1 MSGPRNVDRCLPAP
15 VAPPRDLTM
24 SGPRTVDRRRFLRSG
39 ALAGAALAAGPSAR
53 GAALESGAAPGEP
66 GAQPSAAP
74 GPQDVARPGT
84 PPEAFDLE
92 EVSIAELAAS
102 MASGARTARSVTE
115 AYLDRIARLDR
126 QGPALRSVIETNPDA
141 LDAADALDRERA
153 AGRVRSPLH
162 GVPILVKD
170 NVDTADRMTTTAG
183 SLALR
188 GSVPAEDS
196 HVARRLRAAG
206 AVLLGK
212 ANLSEWA
219 NFRSTRSSSGWSAR
233 GGQCRNPYVLDRNP
247 CGSSSGSGA
256 AVSANLAAAA
266 IGTETDGSIVCPS
279 TANGIVGIKP
289 TVGLV
294 SRAGIVPISETQDTA
309 GPMARSVRDAALLLG
324 AVAGPDPRDP
334 ATAPGETRALDD
346 YAAFLD
352 ADGLRGARI
361 GVQRS
366 AFGFHAAVDRLMEQ
380 AIAVLRARGAVV
392 VDPVDLAAS
401 GALRRA
407 ETEVLLHE
415 FKAGLNAYLANLPN
429 PPIRSLAELIAFNE
443 RNAADEL
450 AWFGQERLLASQS
463 RGPLSSGEYREARA
477 VARHLSRAEGID
489 RVMDG
494 GGLDAILAPT
504 GGPAWVTDLVNGD
517 HFGGSSSRFAA
528 VAGYPNVTVP
538 AGFVHGLPVGV
549 SFFGRAWSEPTLI
562 RIAYA
567 FEQATRHRRPPRFL
581 ATVAAW

>member
-1 MSGPRNVDRCLPAP
+1 MGGPSA
-15 VAPPRDLTM
+15 
-24 SGPRTVDRRRFLRSG
+24 VDRRRFLRSG
-39 ALAGAALAAGPSAR
+39 ALAGAALATGSSACGSALDP
-53 GAALESGAAPGEP
+53 GAAAHGEP
-66 GAQPSAAP
+66 GAAAIPEPRGAAP
-74 GPQDVARPGT
+74 EPRGGT
-84 PPEAFDLE
+84 ASGQPPESFALE
-92 EVSIAELAAS
+92 EISIGELAAAMTS
-102 MASGARTARSVTE
+102 SSRTSRSVTE
-115 AYLDRIARLDR
+115 AYLARIAEIDR
-126 QGPALRSVIETNPDA
+126 RGPTLRSVIETNPDA
-141 LDAADALDRERA
+141 LDIADSLDRERA
-153 AGRVRSPLH
+153 EGRVRSPLH

-170 NVDTADRMTTTAG
+170 NIDTADRMTTTAG
-183 SLALR
+183 SLALA
-188 GSVPAEDS
+188 GSIPTEDS
-196 HVARRLRAAG
+196 HVAQRLREAG
-206 AVLLGK
+206 VVLLGK

-233 GGQCRNPYVLDRNP
+233 GGQCRNPYALDRNP

-324 AVAGPDPRDP
+324 AIAGPDPRDP
-334 ATAPGETRALDD
+334 ATAPGETRGLSD
-346 YAAFLD
+346 YTPFLD

-366 AFGFHAAVDRLMEQ
+366 TFGFHEAVDRLMEE
-380 AIAVLRARGAVV
+380 AIAVLRDRGAII
-392 VDPVDLAAS
+392 VDPIDLAAS

-407 ETEVLLHE
+407 ETEVLFYE
-415 FKAGLNAYLANLPN
+415 FKAGLNDYLSNLRN
-429 PPIRSLAELIAFNE
+429 PSIRSLADLIAFNE
-443 RNAADEL
+443 QRADEEL
-450 AWFGQERLLASQS
+450 AYFGQERLIAAQS
-463 RGPLSSGEYREARA
+463 KGPLSSMEYRRAHATAR
-477 VARHLSRAEGID
+477 RLSRAAGID

-494 GGLDAILAPT
+494 GNLDAIFAPT

-517 HFGGSSSRFAA
+517 HFGGSSSQFAA

-567 FEQATRHRRPPRFL
+567 FEQATRHRRAPRL
-581 ATVAAW
+581 LETADVPA

>member
-1 MSGPRNVDRCLPAP
+1 MRGPSV
-15 VAPPRDLTM
+15 
-24 SGPRTVDRRRFLRSG
+24 VDRRRFLRSG
-39 ALAGAALAAGPSAR
+39 ALAGAALATGTSACGSALEPGAAAHGEPGTAAGPEPLGTAPAPR
-53 GAALESGAAPGEP
+53 GGAALG
-66 GAQPSAAP
+66 Q
-74 GPQDVARPGT
+74 
-84 PPEAFDLE
+84 PPEPFALE
-92 EVSIAELAAS
+92 EIAIGDLAAS
-102 MASGARTARSVTE
+102 MASGERTARTVTQ
-115 AYLDRIARLDR
+115 AYLARIAQIDR
-126 QGPALRSVIETNPDA
+126 QGPILRSVIETNPDA
-141 LDAADALDRERA
+141 LAIADALDRERA
-153 AGRVRSPLH
+153 EGRVRSPLH

-170 NVDTADRMTTTAG
+170 NIDTADRMTTTAG
-183 SLALR
+183 SLALE
-188 GSVPAEDS
+188 GSVPVEDS
-196 HVARRLRAAG
+196 YVAERLREAG

-219 NFRSTRSSSGWSAR
+219 NFRSTRSSSGWSAG
-233 GGQCRNPYVLDRNP
+233 GGQCRNPYALDRNP

-324 AVAGPDPRDP
+324 AIAGPDPRDP
-334 ATAPGETRALDD
+334 ATAPGETLGLDD
-346 YAAFLD
+346 YTPFLD
-352 ADGLRGARI
+352 ADGLRGARV

-366 AFGFHAAVDRLMEQ
+366 VFGFHEAVDRLMEE
-380 AIAVLRARGAVV
+380 AIAVLRDRGAVI
-392 VDPVDLAAS
+392 VDPIDLAAS

-407 ETEVLLHE
+407 ETEVLFYE
-415 FKAGLNAYLANLPN
+415 FKAGLNAYLQNLRN
-429 PPIRSLAELIAFNE
+429 PPIRSLADLIAFNE
-443 RNAADEL
+443 RHADEEL
-450 AWFGQERLLASQS
+450 AYFGQERLIAAQS
-463 RGPLSSGEYREARA
+463 RGSLSSMEYRRAHATAR
-477 VARHLSRAEGID
+477 RLSRAAGID

-494 GGLDAILAPT
+494 GNLDAILAPT

-517 HFGGSSSRFAA
+517 HFGGSSSQFAA
-528 VAGYPNVTVP
+528 AAGYPNVTVP

-567 FEQATRHRRPPRFL
+567 FEQATRHRRAPRLL
-581 ATVAAW
+581 ATADVPA

>member
-1 MSGPRNVDRCLPAP
+1 MGCLTPPDRRPTA
-15 VAPPRDLTM
+15 
-24 SGPRTVDRRRFLRSG
+24 VDRRGFLRSS
-39 ALAGAALAAGPSAR
+39 AIAGAALATGAGC
-53 GAALESGAAPGEP
+53 GPGLEP
-66 GAQPSAAP
+66 GAAAQARTGGQVRGAEP
-74 GPQDVARPGT
+74 PVAPERTGPDAA
-84 PPEAFDLE
+84 AFELA
-92 EVSIAELAAS
+92 EVSIGELAA
-102 MASGARTARSVTE
+102 ALADGRRTARSVTE
-115 AYLDRIARLDR
+115 AYLARIAQIDR
-126 QGPALRSVIETNPDA
+126 EGPTLRSVIETNPDA
-141 LDAADALDRERA
+141 LDIADALDRERA
-153 AGRVRSPLH
+153 DGRVRSPLH

-170 NVDTADRMTTTAG
+170 NIDTADRMTTTAG
-183 SLALR
+183 SLALE
-188 GSVPAEDS
+188 GSIPAEDS
-196 HVARRLRAAG
+196 SVARRLREAG
-206 AVLLGK
+206 VILLGK

-233 GGQCRNPYVLDRNP
+233 GGQCRNPYALDRNP

-324 AVAGPDPRDP
+324 AIAGPDPRDP
-334 ATAPGETRALDD
+334 ATAPGEVRGLSD
-346 YAAFLD
+346 YTPFLD
-352 ADGLRGARI
+352 PDGLHGARI

-366 AFGFHAAVDRLMEQ
+366 VFGFHEGVDHLMEE
-380 AIAVLRARGAVV
+380 AIRVLGDRGAIL
-392 VDPVDLAAS
+392 VDPIDLAAS

-407 ETEVLLHE
+407 ETEVLFYE
-415 FKAGLNAYLANLPN
+415 FKAGLNAYLANLRN
-429 PPIRSLAELIAFNE
+429 PPIRTLADLIAFNE
-443 RNAADEL
+443 QHAAEEL
-450 AWFGQERLLASQS
+450 SWFGQERLLAAE
-463 RGPLSSGEYREARA
+463 RKGPLSSLEYREAHA
-477 VARHLSRAEGID
+477 VARRLSRAAGID
-489 RVMDG
+489 GVMDSG
-494 GGLDAILAPT
+494 NLDAILAPT

-517 HFGGSSSRFAA
+517 HFGGSSSQFAA

-567 FEQATRHRRPPRFL
+567 FEQATRHRRAPRL
-581 ATVAAW
+581 LPTAEVPA

>member
-1 MSGPRNVDRCLPAP
+1 MGGPSVF
-15 VAPPRDLTM
+15 
-24 SGPRTVDRRRFLRSG
+24 DRRRFLRSG
-39 ALAGAALAAGPSAR
+39 ALAGAALATGSSGCGSALEPGAAAQGESGTAAALPEPR
-53 GAALESGAAPGEP
+53 GAAPVSRGAAPLG
-66 GAQPSAAP
+66 Q
-74 GPQDVARPGT
+74 
-84 PPEAFDLE
+84 PPEPFALK
-92 EVSIAELAAS
+92 EVSIGELADA
-102 MASGARTARSVTE
+102 MASGTQTSRSVTQ
-115 AYLDRIARLDR
+115 AYLVRIAEIDR
-126 QGPALRSVIETNPDA
+126 QGPTLRSVIETNPDA
-141 LDAADALDRERA
+141 IDIAEALDRERA

-170 NVDTADRMTTTAG
+170 NLDTADRMTTTAG
-183 SLALR
+183 SLALE
-188 GSVPAEDS
+188 GSIPAEDS
-196 HVARRLRAAG
+196 HVAERLREAG
-206 AVLLGK
+206 VVLLGK

-233 GGQCRNPYVLDRNP
+233 GGQCRNPYALDRNP

-324 AVAGPDPRDP
+324 AIAGPDPRDP
-334 ATAPGETRALDD
+334 ATAPSETQGLSD
-346 YAAFLD
+346 YTPFLD

-366 AFGFHAAVDRLMEQ
+366 VFGFHEAVDRLMEE
-380 AIAVLRARGAVV
+380 AIAVLRDRGAVI
-392 VDPVDLAAS
+392 VDPIDLAAS

-407 ETEVLLHE
+407 ETEVLFYE
-415 FKAGLNAYLANLPN
+415 FKAGLNAYLSNLRN

-443 RNAADEL
+443 RNAAEEL
-450 AWFGQERLLASQS
+450 AYFGQERLLVAESK
-463 RGPLSSGEYREARA
+463 GPLSSTEYREAHA
-477 VARHLSRAEGID
+477 VARRLSRAAGID
-489 RVMDG
+489 RVMDSG
-494 GGLDAILAPT
+494 NLDAILAPT

-517 HFGGSSSRFAA
+517 HFGGSSSQFAA
-528 VAGYPNVTVP
+528 AAGYPNISVP

-567 FEQATRHRRPPRFL
+567 FEQATRHRRAPRL
-581 ATVAAW
+581 LETADVPA

>member
-1 MSGPRNVDRCLPAP
+1 MDG
-15 VAPPRDLTM
+15 T
-24 SGPRTVDRRRFLRSG
+24 GTVDRRRFLRSG
-39 ALAGAALAAGPSAR
+39 ALAGAALAAGPAACGSA
-53 GAALESGAAPGEP
+53 LEP
-66 GAQPSAAP
+66 GAAAHVGPEAQAAGIPEQAGAPQPGA
-74 GPQDVARPGT
+74 
-84 PPEAFDLE
+84 PPEPFELE
-92 EVSIAELAAS
+92 ELSIGEVAAS
-102 MASGARTARSVTE
+102 MASGQRTARSVTE
-115 AYLDRIARLDR
+115 AYLGRIARIDR
-126 QGPALRSVIETNPDA
+126 QGPTLRSIIETNPDA
-141 LDAADALDRERA
+141 LDIADALDRERA

-170 NVDTADRMTTTAG
+170 NIDTTDRMTTTAG
-183 SLALR
+183 SLALS

-196 HVARRLRAAG
+196 YVAQRLREAG

-233 GGQCRNPYVLDRNP
+233 GGQCRNPYALDRNP

-324 AVAGPDPRDP
+324 AIAGPDPRDP
-334 ATAPGETRALDD
+334 ATAPSDTRGLAD
-346 YAAFLD
+346 YTPFLD

-361 GVQRS
+361 GIQRS
-366 AFGFHAAVDRLMEQ
+366 VFGFHDAVDRLMEEV
-380 AIAVLRARGAVV
+380 IAVLRDRGAFI
-392 VDPVDLAAS
+392 VDPIDLASS
-401 GALRRA
+401 GGLRRA
-407 ETEVLLHE
+407 ETEVLFYE
-415 FKAGLNAYLANLPN
+415 FKAGLNAYLQNLRN

-443 RNAADEL
+443 RNAAEEL
-450 AWFGQERLLASQS
+450 AWFGQERLIAAESK
-463 RGPLSSGEYREARA
+463 GPLSSLEYRQAHA
-477 VARHLSRAEGID
+477 VARRLSRAAGID
-489 RVMDG
+489 RVLDDDN
-494 GGLDAILAPT
+494 LDAILAPT

-517 HFGGSSSRFAA
+517 HFGGSSSQFAA
-528 VAGYPNVTVP
+528 ASGYPNVTVP

-567 FEQATRHRRPPRFL
+567 FEQATRHRQPPRLL
-581 ATVAAW
+581 ATADVPA